1 MQSLFNTAVT
11 EKRQHRYFTQQEL
24 REVFAPLENP
34 YFSQTQQELHV
45 RLRTDYYI
53 LAHSILF
60 THANTHTYTSSL
72 ASSHCVYADI
82 RNSIRT
88 IGRPILS
95 WRLTCSCWVS
105 LVSSLRYWQRK
116 IRSHYIMTICVVIVY
131 AAMRLIRYLRD
142 HGP

>member
-1 MQSLFNTAVT
+1 VT

-45 RLRTDYYI
+45 RLRTDYHM
-53 LAHSILF
+53 LAHSVLLTHF
-60 THANTHTYTSSL
+60 TYTYTHTHTHTSSL
-72 ASSHCVYADI
+72 ELSHPVCADI

-88 IGRPILS
+88 IGRPTLS
-95 WRLTCSCWVS
+95 WSHTCSCWVNW
-105 LVSSLRYWQRK
+105 VSTLRYWQRK
-116 IRSHYIMTICVVIVY
+116 IRSHYIMMICVVIVY
-131 AAMRLIRYLRD
+131 APMRLIRYLRH